1 MVQREV
7 TITFAELLRRPLIE
21 DYLTLTCVSDPVGG
35 PYVGNAKWL
44 GASLADLIRQ
54 ARPRAGASQLLC
66 TSVDGF
72 TSGTPLQVVLDGRDA
87 LLAVAM
93 NGSAL
98 PVEHGFPARMVVPGL
113 YGYVSATKW
122 VTDIEVTTFADAT
135 AYWAERGWSQQAPI
149 KTESRIDVPAIG
161 STLRPGPTQVAG
173 VAWAQHK
180 GVAAVEV
187 RVDRGPWHEAR
198 LAAVPDIDTWRQ
210 WVFQWQATPGNHVLE
225 ARATDKTG
233 YTQTA
238 LQAQPPPNGAS
249 GYPSAAV
256 TIRGS

>member
-1 MVQREV
+1 
-7 TITFAELLRRPLIE
+7 
-21 DYLTLTCVSDPVGG
+21 
-35 PYVGNAKWL
+35 
-44 GASLADLIRQ
+44 
-54 ARPRAGASQLLC
+54 
-66 TSVDGF
+66 
-72 TSGTPLQVVLDGRDA
+72 
-87 LLAVAM
+87 M
-93 NGSAL
+93 NGTAL

-135 AYWAERGWSQQAPI
+135 AYWATRGWSQQAPI

-187 RVDRGPWHEAR
+187 RVDRGAWHEAR

-210 WVFQWQATPGNHVLE
+210 WVFQWQATPGDHVIE

-238 LQAQPPPNGAS
+238 LQAQPAPNGAS

-256 TIRGS
+256 TVRGS